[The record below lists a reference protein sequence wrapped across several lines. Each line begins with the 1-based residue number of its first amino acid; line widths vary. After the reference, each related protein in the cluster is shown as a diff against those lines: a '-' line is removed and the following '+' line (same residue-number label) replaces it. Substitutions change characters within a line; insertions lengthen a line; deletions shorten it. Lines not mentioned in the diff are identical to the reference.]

1 MQFKDHHST
10 YRALPLLLLLALVPL
25 GISAEEADPEISPP
39 ESGNPLPATDD
50 EWRFTVA
57 FPMIWA
63 PDIDGRVRG
72 GERVDFS
79 ISFSDILDRL
89 SFGLMFELY
98 ANRGP
103 YGLAFRSMYM
113 QVEDESSR
121 SGLLDTT
128 VKTSLDMGVNDL
140 LASFRVHDKVRLVTG
155 VRHVFATLELDI
167 LTERNG
173 VIIRDERVT
182 VTDDNQFDYLVGI
195 SFNHWINDRWG
206 LMLNT
211 DLAVAGDNDR
221 NFSAEFRALYHVND
235 LHNFWFGYRY
245 LQIGNDT
252 KEDGVTYNIDMI
264 QSGPTIGWAYTFK

>member
-1 MQFKDHHST
+1 M
-10 YRALPLLLLLALVPL
+10 L
-25 GISAEEADPEISPP
+25 
-39 ESGNPLPATDD
+39 
-50 EWRFTVA
+50 
-57 FPMIWA
+57 WA
-63 PDIDGRVRG
+63 PDIDGRIRG
-72 GERVDFS
+72 GEPVDFS

-128 VKTSLDMGVNDL
+128 VETGLDMGVNDL

-155 VRHVFATLELDI
+155 VRHVFARLELDI

-173 VIIRDERVT
+173 VVIRDERVT

-195 SFNHWINDRWG
+195 NFNHWINDRWG
-206 LMLNT
+206 LMLNS
-211 DLAVAGDNDR
+211 DLAIAGDNDR
-221 NFSAEFRALYHVND
+221 NFSTEFRALYHVND

-252 KEDGVTYNIDMI
+252 KEDGTTYNIDMI
-264 QSGPTIGWAYTFK
+264 QSGPTIGWAFTFK